1 MVRQAVIVDVV
12 RSPFGRA
19 REDGALVSL
28 HPVNLY
34 AHVLAALV
42 ERNQLEPGLIDDV
55 ITGCVIQV
63 GEQSGNIGRQAVLA
77 ANFPESVPALTI
89 DRKCGSA
96 QQALDF
102 AAQGVIAGAY
112 DVVIAGGVEM
122 MSLVPM
128 RINRMGK
135 DNEGSE
141 FHRRYPEGLVRQGIS
156 AELIA
161 AKWDIDREIQDQYSL
176 RSHQRAA
183 ADRDDAARDIVP
195 IDVEQND
202 GTIVTVSEDEGIR
215 ANSSMEKLTS
225 LKPAFENAFGRET
238 AAA

>member
-19 REDGALVSL
+19 REGGALVSL

-42 ERNQLEPGLIDDV
+42 ERNQLEPELIDDV

-63 GEQSGNIGRQAVLA
+63 GEQSGNIGRQVVLA

-122 MSLVPM
+122 MSLVPV
-128 RINRMGK
+128 RVNRM
-135 DNEGSE
+135 EGQRGQRVSPALP
-141 FHRRYPEGLVRQGIS
+141 RGPCASRDLSRGSPRNGIS
-156 AELIA
+156 TV
-161 AKWDIDREIQDQYSL
+161 KL
-176 RSHQRAA
+176 RTAIPY
-183 ADRDDAARDIVP
+183 ARTSAPRRIEM
-195 IDVEQND
+195 ILHAISRQSTLNK
-202 GTIVTVSEDEGIR
+202 VTVR
-215 ANSSMEKLTS
+215 
-225 LKPAFENAFGRET
+225 P
-238 AAA
+238 